1 MAQTVEE
8 LAEILDNI
16 KLEADRN
23 AENFEK
29 LLTAINNKI
38 EIMSDNTEADDLIK
52 VYLTLYTLAL
62 LIKIL
67 HVQGK

>member
-23 AENFEK
+23 AETFDK
-29 LLTAINNKI
+29 LLTSINNKL
-38 EIMSDNTEADDLIK
+38 EFMSNHTQADDWIK
-52 VYLTLYTLAL
+52 V
-62 LIKIL
+62 
-67 HVQGK
+67 